1 QEDDAALQGPA
12 GHHRHPRH
20 GGAVGGRQA
29 GRLSR
34 SEGPALPVATLQRRP
49 TVHRARGQVGAH
61 PGDGPRIH
69 RDPRGQARRSSGAGL
84 LHGRHH
90 RRGTGP
96 GRRDEEA
103 PGLAVKYELRV
114 VSVERSLFEGDV
126 EFIIANGADGEL
138 GVLARHAPLMTILKP
153 GPLRIQ
159 ETIDGPEEL
168 LFVGGGFM
176 EVLPDRVTVLADVAE
191 HADEISIEKAEAARR
206 RAQERLAGTL
216 TTAEEVEFQKALAMA
231 EARLRLAR
239 ARRG

>member
-1 QEDDAALQGPA
+1 MKFP
-12 GHHRHPRH
+12 
-20 GGAVGGRQA
+20 
-29 GRLSR
+29 
-34 SEGPALPVATLQRRP
+34 
-49 TVHRARGQVGAH
+49 
-61 PGDGPRIH
+61 
-69 RDPRGQARRSSGAGL
+69 
-84 LHGRHH
+84 
-90 RRGTGP
+90 
-96 GRRDEEA
+96 
-103 PGLAVKYELRV
+103 LRV

-159 ETIDGPEEL
+159 ETIGGPEEL
-168 LFVGGGFM
+168 LFVGGGFL

-216 TTAEEVEFQKALAMA
+216 TTAEESEFQLELAMA

-239 ARRG
+239 MRRG